1 LRDRAALRQLRAM
14 SFLDRI
20 AECNRFDLARFVPF
34 LIGDARVGWV
44 RPALADRLAA
54 ARGVFE
60 RMPAGPLRLAAGL
73 SDFDGRSAAVDA
85 VMRELEREGLITG
98 RRDEFYAVAAHLGGP
113 PLMQLERAAVPALG
127 IASCGVHMT
136 GFVRAAD
143 GLRIWV
149 PRRSRTKSTYP
160 GMLDNTVAGGQPI
173 GLGIFENLV
182 KECAEEAAIPA
193 ELARRALPVGTIGY
207 CLETPDGLKPDVQF
221 CFDLELPLDFVPRP
235 ADGEMEG
242 FELWPVERVMETVR
256 ETRAFKFNCN
266 LVLIDFFL
274 RHGLVAAD
282 DPERPALLAGL
293 RPVRQKDGWS
303 GA

>member
-1 LRDRAALRQLRAM
+1 M
-14 SFLDRI
+14 SFLDRV
-20 AECNRFDLARFVPF
+20 AECNRHDLANFVPF
-34 LIGDARVGWV
+34 LVDEARVGWV
-44 RPALADRLAA
+44 RHALADRLAG
-54 ARGVFE
+54 ARGVFA
-60 RMPAGPLRLAAGL
+60 RTPAGSLRLDPGL
-73 SDFDGRSAAVDA
+73 RDFDGRSAAVDA
-85 VMRELEREGLITG
+85 VVRDLERDGLISG
-98 RRDEFYAVAAHLGGP
+98 RRDEFYAVAAHLGGA
-113 PLMQLERAAVPALG
+113 PLLQVERAAVPALG

-136 GFVRAAD
+136 GFVRARD

-160 GMLDNTVAGGQPI
+160 GMFDNTVAGGQPI

-193 ELARRALPVGTIGY
+193 ELARRALPAGTIGY
-207 CLETPDGLKPDVQF
+207 CLETADGLKPDVQF
-221 CFDLELPLDFVPRP
+221 CFDLELPEDFVPRP

-274 RHGLVAAD
+274 RHGLIAAD

-293 RPVRQKDGWS
+293 RPL
-303 GA
+303 AT